1 MDTKLFQEKSLAKLK
16 KPEGDD
22 KLFRVVP
29 SLGWVGLATVMIVIF
44 SILIWSFFGI
54 MADKVAGYG
63 IILDKEGINSV
74 STMASGRIVQQNYS
88 LGDRVQEGDILAYIE
103 QGKEEQQLMY
113 QLEVAADSTS
123 QSEMK
128 RQVAELSSMKKGRN
142 TDGQLRSP
150 YTGVV
155 VNVRAD
161 EGDVVSVG
169 TPIFDIRRDDDFS
182 NLIAMVYVSS
192 FDGAR
197 IKPGTIMELN
207 PYRDEETERGELL
220 GKVVRV
226 SQVPVGSDRI
236 NYWTG
241 NKEFASMVVNKLG
254 GSAVEVKV
262 ELIDDD
268 ESKSGYLWNN
278 VLGGDEEVQV
288 GMVCSASAVVKREA
302 PVLKAFAKLSQWVR
316 SD

>member
-1 MDTKLFQEKSLAKLK
+1 
-16 KPEGDD
+16 
-22 KLFRVVP
+22 
-29 SLGWVGLATVMIVIF
+29 
-44 SILIWSFFGI
+44 
-54 MADKVAGYG
+54 
-63 IILDKEGINSV
+63 
-74 STMASGRIVQQNYS
+74 
-88 LGDRVQEGDILAYIE
+88 
-103 QGKEEQQLMY
+103 MY

-142 TDGQLRSP
+142 ADGQLRSP

-302 PVLKAFAKLSQWVR
+302 PVVKAFAKLSQWVR

>member
-1 MDTKLFQEKSLAKLK
+1 MDAKLFQEKSLAKLK

-74 STMASGRIVQQNYS
+74 ATMASGRIVQENYS

-169 TPIFDIRRDDDFS
+169 TPIFDIRRDDAFS

-207 PYRDEETERGELL
+207 PYRDEEAERGELL

-278 VLGGDEEVQV
+278 VLGGEEEVQV

-302 PVLKAFAKLSQWVR
+302 PVVKAFAKLSQWVR

>member
-278 VLGGDEEVQV
+278 VLWGDEEVQV

-302 PVLKAFAKLSQWVR
+302 PVVKAFAKLSQWVR

>member
-1 MDTKLFQEKSLAKLK
+1 MNTKLFQEKSLAKLK

-74 STMASGRIVQQNYS
+74 ATMASGRIVQQNYS

-169 TPIFDIRRDDDFS
+169 TPIFDIRRDDSFS

-197 IKPGTIMELN
+197 IKPGTIIELN
-207 PYRDEETERGELL
+207 PYRDEEAERGQLL

-241 NKEFASMVVNKLG
+241 NKEFASMVMNKLG

-278 VLGGDEEVQV
+278 VLGADEEVQV

-302 PVLKAFAKLSQWVR
+302 PVVKAFAKLSQWVR

>member
-142 TDGQLRSP
+142 ADGQLRSP

-241 NKEFASMVVNKLG
+241 NKEFDSMVVNKLG

-278 VLGGDEEVQV
+278 ILGGDEEVQV
-288 GMVCSASAVVKREA
+288 GLVFSASAVVKREA
-302 PVLKAFAKLSQWVR
+302 PVVKAFAKLSQWVR

>member
-278 VLGGDEEVQV
+278 VLWGDEEVQV
-288 GMVCSASAVVKREA
+288 GMVCNASAVVKREA
-302 PVLKAFAKLSQWVR
+302 PVVKAFAKLSQWVR

>member
-268 ESKSGYLWNN
+268 ESRSGYLWNN
-278 VLGGDEEVQV
+278 VRGGGEEVQV
-288 GMVCSASAVVKREA
+288 AMVCSASAVVKREA
-302 PVLKAFAKLSQWVR
+302 PVVKAFAKLSQWVR